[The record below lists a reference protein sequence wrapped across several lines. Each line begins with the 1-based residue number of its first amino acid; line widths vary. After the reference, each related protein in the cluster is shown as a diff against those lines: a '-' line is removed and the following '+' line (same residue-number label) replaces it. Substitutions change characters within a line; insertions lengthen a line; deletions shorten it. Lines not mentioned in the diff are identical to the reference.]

1 MEKSLDFGGAY
12 EATLGRIRAQGQ
24 EKARLGMA
32 ALMWIIHSRRPLQ
45 VDEICHALAV
55 RIGSDYLDSDNIPGI
70 STMLACC
77 QGFVTIEKG
86 TSAVRLIH
94 YTLQE
99 YICTL
104 PHLFD
109 KAHSMMAQTCL
120 TYLNFEHIKD
130 LSLSSHPDLRD
141 TPFLKYSSLYWG
153 THMRAEVSDQ
163 AETFAL
169 RLLDQ
174 FDSHI
179 SAELLWESIK
189 KEFAGLMFSWFSTS
203 NCKGFSALHC
213 ISYFGIAKVA
223 NILIE
228 MGKWDVNKRDAEGIT
243 PLMWAVVCGHEEVV
257 RLLLQ
262 EKSVQPDEQ
271 DTNCGRTALSWAAGG
286 GHEGVVRL
294 FLRPQFV
301 NHGSIGRLW

>member
-1 MEKSLDFGGAY
+1 
-12 EATLGRIRAQGQ
+12 
-24 EKARLGMA
+24 
-32 ALMWIIHSRRPLQ
+32 
-45 VDEICHALAV
+45 
-55 RIGSDYLDSDNIPGI
+55 
-70 STMLACC
+70 
-77 QGFVTIEKG
+77 
-86 TSAVRLIH
+86 
-94 YTLQE
+94 
-99 YICTL
+99 
-104 PHLFD
+104 
-109 KAHSMMAQTCL
+109 
-120 TYLNFEHIKD
+120 
-130 LSLSSHPDLRD
+130 
-141 TPFLKYSSLYWG
+141 
-153 THMRAEVSDQ
+153 MRAEVLDQ
-163 AETFAL
+163 EETFAL

-189 KEFAGLMFSWFSTS
+189 KKFAGLMFSWFNTS
-203 NCKGFSALHC
+203 NYKGFSALHC
-213 ISYFGIAKVA
+213 ILYFGIAKVA

-243 PLMWAVVCGHEEVV
+243 PLIWAAVCGHEEVV

-286 GHEGVVRL
+286 GQEGVVRL